1 MTELTAED
9 RERVRLEAQKICQ
22 EALEETA
29 RSEAQMN
36 EAAQRREQARLDE
49 MAYRREQDNLAGLRR
64 LYPPASQEPVPLQV
78 KHHTLWKTL
87 RWLLPKVIIMGVV
100 TLFAWVLYRYFD
112 FQETWCTN
120 TCQPGMVLR
129 CESFLLSRDKA
140 KVFCITPEGRV
151 TVGIR
156 K

>member
-1 MTELTAED
+1 MAELTAED

-36 EAAQRREQARLDE
+36 EAAQRREQARLE
-49 MAYRREQDNLAGLRR
+49 EAAQRREKLFPPPESDSPPYPSRGFSIRKLKMRR
-64 LYPPASQEPVPLQV
+64 ALG
-78 KHHTLWKTL
+78 
-87 RWLLPKVIIMGVV
+87 WLLPKVIIVGMV
-100 TLFAWVLYRYFD
+100 TLFARIVYHYFD
-112 FQETWCTN
+112 SQETWCN
-120 TCQPGMVLR
+120 ETCQPGLALR
-129 CESFLLSRDKA
+129 CESFLFSHDKA
-140 KVFCITPEGRV
+140 RVFCITPEGRV